1 MVTGDQNSWMVLS
14 SLSSSKRPVN
24 DGAGVLYSLLTLKI
38 FIVQSNKITTAH

>member
-24 DGAGVLYSLLTLKI
+24 DGAGGFISPAHPKNIYSPK
-38 FIVQSNKITTAH
+38 